1 MCETTPGL
9 LEQLEAIRQLV
20 RERNSLLQDL
30 ANLVVQA
37 ASVGLNHVDSQ
48 VILDLLE
55 QHQDKVN
62 KMMEKVKV

>member
-1 MCETTPGL
+1 MCEDTQGL
-9 LEQLEAIRQLV
+9 LDQLTTIREMV
-20 RERNSLLQDL
+20 RERNTLLQDL

-48 VILDLLE
+48 VILDLLS

-62 KMMEKVKV
+62 KIMEKVKV